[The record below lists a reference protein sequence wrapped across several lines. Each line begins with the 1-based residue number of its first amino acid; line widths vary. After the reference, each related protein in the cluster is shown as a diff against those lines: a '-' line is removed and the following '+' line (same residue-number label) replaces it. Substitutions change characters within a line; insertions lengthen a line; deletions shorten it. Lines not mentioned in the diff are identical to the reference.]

1 MFTISLE
8 RVRTAYTQYDVLAA
22 NRYPL
27 TAHRYPLTAHRY
39 PLTTNRYPLTSPWLL
54 ACEGACALLHTAW
67 PHPRQLG
74 AG

>member
-27 TAHRYPLTAHRY
+27 TAHRYPLT
-39 PLTTNRYPLTSPWLL
+39 TNRYPLTSPWLL
-54 ACEGACALLHTAW
+54 VCEGACALLHTAW